1 MMVVAQFELSL
12 TLTQCR
18 CSNLRI
24 DAGGKGQI
32 NRSNVLI
39 ELACSQRSFSMT
51 LGASSVG
58 ICWQISPIRC
68 LVSAAPGDHTL
79 HDWMSPSMLHKLR
92 CTPRSRVRGSHDGR
106 GTL

>member
-1 MMVVAQFELSL
+1 MVVAQFELSL
-12 TLTQCR
+12 TLTQCK

-39 ELACSQRSFSMT
+39 ELACSQRSYSMT
-51 LGASSVG
+51 LAASSVG
-58 ICWQISPIRC
+58 ICWQVSPNTY
-68 LVSAAPGDHTL
+68 LVSAGPGDQKL

-92 CTPRSRVRGSHDGR
+92 CT
-106 GTL
+106 L